1 MAAQMD
7 PKTTLD
13 HALGRARRDHGH
25 GRRTRR
31 SRRRAGRRPGHADRV
46 ASAPAAL
53 RSPGVGAARLRGGR
67 ARGPGGDTALTR
79 RKSVGPVPGGA
90 SAGRAGALLAPR
102 TAPRRRVEARGA
114 YRDRALRR
122 AQSLR
127 RRLERRPRASFWRP
141 CRARAASCFRLEREG
156 AHTPRC
162 PCRRARRR
170 PNALP
175 ARLARV
181 ARASFAPFRWNVRFA
196 RARSLR
202 ARRSAARAA
211 PPCSRT
217 SAR

>member
-90 SAGRAGALLAPR
+90 SAARAGALLAPR

-122 AQSLR
+122 AQSRR
-127 RRLERRPRASFWRP
+127 RRLERRPRASFWLP

-156 AHTPRC
+156 LTRLDARADAPEDARTPC
-162 PCRRARRR
+162 PLAWLASPVLASLPSDGMC
-170 PNALP
+170 ALP
-175 ARLARV
+175 EPAR
-181 ARASFAPFRWNVRFA
+181 
-196 RARSLR
+196 
-202 ARRSAARAA
+202 
-211 PPCSRT
+211 
-217 SAR
+217 